1 MKNNTN
7 IKILVITYD
16 FHPNSTVASFR
27 SLSWSKYFKEF
38 GIEPIILTHSKN
50 FKKEDSNF
58 SIDSIYE
65 DDCCRVVYTHLEN
78 NFIDKHENSQNA
90 FYVFLRKLYSFLSI
104 LFQFN
109 IRFNQ
114 YSPFLRKGTEILE
127 ATNIDLIL
135 VTGGPF
141 PLFKVAH
148 ILSTKYRIPWICDF
162 RDTWS
167 LSKSRNRNI
176 LFKIINKYQESKAIN
191 SASDIIT
198 VSDYLKGLFE
208 KEWKKEVHTIRNG
221 FNDWNFTDKVFRV
234 QSNSQ
239 PGTIRIVYSGTIY
252 PHHPIKEIIST
263 VIDLIK
269 EGFDVNL
276 DFIGI
281 GIQHEQKIKTM
292 LSYFKFENKI
302 KFIDRMPNEEL
313 LLKIRSYDFALLF
326 NEFNISGTKIY
337 EYLALKMPILFC
349 FLDVKFLD
357 NKDFIFK
364 DKITSN
370 RSNWPQVQ
378 MIESSQSGILIN
390 DEFDFQKVV
399 KDFLLESNNVN
410 KKFTFKGVE
419 KYSRHEQVKL
429 LSMIIKK
436 RVALQKKEIK
446 SEKSIF

>member
-27 SLSWSKYFKEF
+27 SLSWLKYFKEF

-50 FKKEDSNF
+50 FKKEDPNYLK
-58 SIDSIYE
+58 DSIHQ
-65 DDCCRVVYTHLEN
+65 DKCGQVFYTHLQN
-78 NFIDKHENSQNA
+78 SFIDKHENSNKL
-90 FYVFLRKLYSFLSI
+90 FFVFLRKLYSFFSI

-114 YSPFLRKGTEILE
+114 YNAYLKKGSEILDSID
-127 ATNIDLIL
+127 IDLIL

-141 PLFKVAH
+141 PLFKVANN
-148 ILSTKYRIPWICDF
+148 LSSSYKIPWICDF

-198 VSDYLKGLFE
+198 VSDYLKQIFE

-221 FNDWNFTDKVFRV
+221 YNDWNFTDKVFQV

-239 PGTIRIVYSGTIY
+239 PGTIKIVYSGTIY
-252 PHHPIKEIIST
+252 PHHPIKEIISQI
-263 VIDLIK
+263 VHLNQQ
-269 EGFDVNL
+269 GYNVNL

-281 GIQHEQKIKTM
+281 GIQQELRIKSM
-292 LSYFKFENKI
+292 LTNFKLEGKI

-313 LLKIRSYDFALLF
+313 ILIIRTYDFALLF
-326 NEFNISGTKIY
+326 NEYNISGTKIY
-337 EYLALKMPILFC
+337 EYLALKIPILFC
-349 FLDVKFLD
+349 FLNVKYLED
-357 NKDFIFK
+357 KDFIFK
-364 DKITSN
+364 DKINSN
-370 RSNWPQVQ
+370 ISNWPQVQ
-378 MIESSQSGILIN
+378 MIQSCNSGMLIN
-390 DEFDFQKVV
+390 DEGDFQKAII
-399 KDFLLESNNVN
+399 DFINESENLK
-410 KKFTFKGVE
+410 KKFTFEGVE
-419 KYSRHEQVKL
+419 KYSRYEQVKL
-429 LSMIIKK
+429 LAQIVKNRIALIKEPIIN
-436 RVALQKKEIK
+436 
-446 SEKSIF
+446 EK

>member
-1 MKNNTN
+1 MGNTIN
-7 IKILVITYD
+7 INVLIITYD

-27 SLSWSKYFKEF
+27 SLSWLKYFKEF

-50 FKKEDSNF
+50 FKKQESNF
-58 SIDSIYE
+58 SKESIYE
-65 DDCCRVVYTHLEN
+65 DNCGKVVYIHLEN
-78 NFIDKHENSQNA
+78 SFIDKHENSKNL
-90 FYVFLRKLYSFLSI
+90 FIVILRKLFSFFSI
-104 LFQFN
+104 LFQFS

-114 YSPFLRKGTEILE
+114 YNSFLKKGSEILDS
-127 ATNIDLIL
+127 TNIDLIL

-141 PLFKVAH
+141 PLFKVANY
-148 ILSTKYRIPWICDF
+148 LSSKYKIPWISDF

-167 LSKSRNRNI
+167 LSKSRNRNM

-191 SASDIIT
+191 SASDITT
-198 VSDYLKGLFE
+198 VSDYLKQIFE

-221 FNDWNFTDKVFRV
+221 FNDWNFTNKVFQV

-239 PGTIRIVYSGTIY
+239 VGTIKIVYSGTIY

-263 VIDLIK
+263 VIDLI
-269 EGFDVNL
+269 EHGYDVNL

-281 GIQHEQKIKTM
+281 GAQHEQKIKTM
-292 LSYFKFENKI
+292 HSYFKSEGKI

-337 EYLALKMPILFC
+337 EYLALKIPILFC
-349 FLDVKFLD
+349 FLDVKFLED
-357 NKDFIFK
+357 KDFIFK

-399 KDFLLESNNVN
+399 KDYLIECNNLT

-419 KYSRHEQVKL
+419 KYSRYEQVKI
-429 LSMIIKK
+429 LSLIIKN
-436 RVALQKKEIK
+436 RVALQNK
-446 SEKSIF
+446 